1 MMPHRSGREQ
11 RHEPDKEPCERR
23 QAIILA
29 ALGTVIICLCCGLTA
44 LALRILLTL
53 VPAHLLLLS
62 FWGLS
67 LCSNGQT
74 DSACS

>member
-29 ALGTVIICLCCGLTA
+29 RWEL
-44 LALRILLTL
+44 
-53 VPAHLLLLS
+53 
-62 FWGLS
+62 
-67 LCSNGQT
+67 
-74 DSACS
+74 